1 MAGSESFGV
10 ESGFG
15 EQVLEWMNSEA
26 KKRKSKFEAR
36 SYSYEITTKNFG
48 TFEMFSWIGDVK
60 AARRLITKASRRFKI
75 RVIEGG
81 YRTKEKVLKSK
92 KTDFAMVRKGD
103 RVIGHLEFSS
113 SLFGDT
119 RWKLKT
125 EERKLIFSEIDL
137 DFYYNFLISKFTNN
151 F

>member
-15 EQVLEWMNSEA
+15 EQVLNWMNSEA
-26 KKRKSKFEAR
+26 KKHKSKFEAR
-36 SYSYEITTKNFG
+36 AYNYEIITKSFG
-48 TFEMFSWIGDVK
+48 SFEMFSWIGDVK
-60 AARRLITKASRRFKI
+60 AARRLITKASRHFKI

-125 EERKLIFSEIDL
+125 EERK
-137 DFYYNFLISKFTNN
+137 
-151 F
+151 

>member
-15 EQVLEWMNSEA
+15 KQVLEWMNSEA

-36 SYSYEITTKNFG
+36 SYSYEISTKNFG

-60 AARRLITKASRRFKI
+60 AARSLITKASRRFKI

-103 RVIGHLEFSS
+103 RVIGHLELSS

-125 EERKLIFSEIDL
+125 EERK
-137 DFYYNFLISKFTNN
+137 
-151 F
+151 

>member
-1 MAGSESFGV
+1 MGESETFGV
-10 ESGFG
+10 ESGFA
-15 EQVLEWMNSEA
+15 EQSIEWMNSQA
-26 KKRKSKFEAR
+26 KKHKSKFEAR
-36 SYSYEITTKNFG
+36 AYSYEITTKNFG

-60 AARRLITKASRRFKI
+60 AARSLITKASRRFKI

-125 EERKLIFSEIDL
+125 EERK
-137 DFYYNFLISKFTNN
+137 
-151 F
+151 

>member
-60 AARRLITKASRRFKI
+60 AARRLITKASKHFKI

-81 YRTKEKVLKSK
+81 YRTKEKVLKTK
-92 KTDFAMVRKGD
+92 KTDFAMVRKGE

-113 SLFGDT
+113 ALIGNSIC
-119 RWKLKT
+119 KLEN
-125 EERKLIFSEIDL
+125 EERK
-137 DFYYNFLISKFTNN
+137 
-151 F
+151 

>member
-15 EQVLEWMNSEA
+15 EQVLDWMNSEA
-26 KKRKSKFEAR
+26 KKRKINFEAR
-36 SYSYEITTKNFG
+36 AYSYEVATKNFG

-60 AARRLITKASRRFKI
+60 VARSLITKASKRFKI

-125 EERKLIFSEIDL
+125 EERK
-137 DFYYNFLISKFTNN
+137 
-151 F
+151 

>member
-15 EQVLEWMNSEA
+15 KQVLEWMNIEA

-36 SYSYEITTKNFG
+36 AYSYEITTKNFG
-48 TFEMFSWIGDVK
+48 TFEKFSWIGDVK
-60 AARRLITKASRRFKI
+60 AARSLITKASKRFKI

-125 EERKLIFSEIDL
+125 EERK
-137 DFYYNFLISKFTNN
+137 
-151 F
+151 

>member
-15 EQVLEWMNSEA
+15 KQVLEWMNSEA

-36 SYSYEITTKNFG
+36 AYSYEITTKNFG

-60 AARRLITKASRRFKI
+60 VARSLIIRTSKRFKI

-81 YRTKEKVLKSK
+81 YRTKEKVLKTK

-113 SLFGDT
+113 ALIGDSIC
-119 RWKLKT
+119 KLET
-125 EERKLIFSEIDL
+125 EERK
-137 DFYYNFLISKFTNN
+137 
-151 F
+151 

>member
-15 EQVLEWMNSEA
+15 EQVLDWMNNQA
-26 KKRKSKFEAR
+26 KKNKLKFEAR
-36 SYSYEITTKNFG
+36 AYSYEITTKNFG

-60 AARRLITKASRRFKI
+60 AARSLITKASRRFKI

-81 YRTKEKVLKSK
+81 YRTKEKVLKTK
-92 KTDFAMVRKGD
+92 KTDFAMVRKGE

-119 RWKLKT
+119 RWKLET
-125 EERKLIFSEIDL
+125 EERK
-137 DFYYNFLISKFTNN
+137 
-151 F
+151 

>member
-1 MAGSESFGV
+1 MAASEAFGV

-15 EQVLEWMNSEA
+15 EQVLDWMNSEA
-26 KKRKSKFEAR
+26 KKHKSKFEAR
-36 SYSYEITTKNFG
+36 AYNYEIATKNFG

-60 AARRLITKASRRFKI
+60 AARSLITKASRRFKI

-81 YRTKEKVLKSK
+81 YRTKEKVLKTK

-125 EERKLIFSEIDL
+125 EERK
-137 DFYYNFLISKFTNN
+137 
-151 F
+151 

>member
-10 ESGFG
+10 ESGFA

-48 TFEMFSWIGDVK
+48 TFEMFSWIGDIKV
-60 AARRLITKASRRFKI
+60 ARSLIIRASKRFKI

-81 YRTKEKVLKSK
+81 YRTKEKVLKTK

-113 SLFGDT
+113 ALIGDSIC
-119 RWKLKT
+119 KLET
-125 EERKLIFSEIDL
+125 EERK
-137 DFYYNFLISKFTNN
+137 
-151 F
+151 

>member
-1 MAGSESFGV
+1 MAGSETFGV

-26 KKRKSKFEAR
+26 KKHKSKFEAR
-36 SYSYEITTKNFG
+36 AYNYEITTKNFG

-60 AARRLITKASRRFKI
+60 AARSLITKASRRFKI

-92 KTDFAMVRKGD
+92 KTDFAMVRKGE

-119 RWKLKT
+119 RWKLET
-125 EERKLIFSEIDL
+125 EERK
-137 DFYYNFLISKFTNN
+137 
-151 F
+151 

>member
-1 MAGSESFGV
+1 MGESETFGV
-10 ESGFG
+10 ESGFV
-15 EQVLEWMNSEA
+15 EQAIEWMNSEA

-60 AARRLITKASRRFKI
+60 AARSLITKASRRFKI

-125 EERKLIFSEIDL
+125 EERK
-137 DFYYNFLISKFTNN
+137 
-151 F
+151 

>member
-48 TFEMFSWIGDVK
+48 TFEMFSWIGDIKV
-60 AARRLITKASRRFKI
+60 ARSLIIRASKRFKI

-81 YRTKEKVLKSK
+81 YRTKEKILKTK
-92 KTDFAMVRKGD
+92 KSDYAMVRKGE

-113 SLFGDT
+113 ALIGDSIC
-119 RWKLKT
+119 KLEN
-125 EERKLIFSEIDL
+125 EERK
-137 DFYYNFLISKFTNN
+137 
-151 F
+151 

>member
-1 MAGSESFGV
+1 MTGSETFGV

-15 EQVLEWMNSEA
+15 ERVLNWMNSEA

-36 SYSYEITTKNFG
+36 AYNYEIVTKNFG

-60 AARRLITKASRRFKI
+60 VARSLIMKASKRFKI

-81 YRTKEKVLKSK
+81 YRTKEKILKTK
-92 KTDFAMVRKGD
+92 KSDYAMVRKGD
-103 RVIGHLEFSS
+103 RVIGHLELSS

-125 EERKLIFSEIDL
+125 EERK
-137 DFYYNFLISKFTNN
+137 
-151 F
+151 

>member
-15 EQVLEWMNSEA
+15 EQVLNWMNSEA

-36 SYSYEITTKNFG
+36 AYNYEITTKNFG
-48 TFEMFSWIGDVK
+48 IFEMFSWVGDVK
-60 AARRLITKASRRFKI
+60 VARSLITKASKRFKI

-125 EERKLIFSEIDL
+125 EERK
-137 DFYYNFLISKFTNN
+137 
-151 F
+151 

>member
-60 AARRLITKASRRFKI
+60 AARSLITKASRRFKI

-103 RVIGHLEFSS
+103 RVIGLLEFSS

-125 EERKLIFSEIDL
+125 EERK
-137 DFYYNFLISKFTNN
+137 
-151 F
+151 

>member
-1 MAGSESFGV
+1 MAGSETFGV

-15 EQVLEWMNSEA
+15 EQVLNWMNSEA

-36 SYSYEITTKNFG
+36 AYNYEIVTKNFG

-60 AARRLITKASRRFKI
+60 AARSLIMKASKRFKI

-81 YRTKEKVLKSK
+81 YRTKEKILKTK
-92 KTDFAMVRKGD
+92 KSDYAMVRKGE
-103 RVIGHLEFSS
+103 RVIGHLEFTS

-119 RWKLKT
+119 RWKLET
-125 EERKLIFSEIDL
+125 EERK
-137 DFYYNFLISKFTNN
+137 
-151 F
+151 